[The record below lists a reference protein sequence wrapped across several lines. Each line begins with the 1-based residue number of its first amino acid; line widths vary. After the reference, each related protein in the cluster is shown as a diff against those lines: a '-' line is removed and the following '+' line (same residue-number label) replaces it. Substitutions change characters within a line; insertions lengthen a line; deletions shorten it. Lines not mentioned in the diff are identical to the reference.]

1 MTSILS
7 TLLEVNLPD
16 LCAWTPVFGPGQF
29 LFHLGDP
36 VRVMHFV
43 RNGTVHLIRHQSD
56 GSALVLQKAEAGSIL
71 AEASLYADKYHC
83 DAVASTAP
91 PRPAHACLRQSRFP
105 KKISEKSRI
114 SPTPGLGTSRTNF
127 REPGFRQNSVLE
139 DGRATAGC
147 VDRLA
152 RRLATQRG
160 METGGGRNCRESR
173 SAVPGDGPEATLW
186 AMKRLSRAC
195 RGALLTPLAGSRGR
209 RCWPRACSPGFRIHT
224 PQPDRPVARP
234 S

>member
-91 PRPAHACLRQSRFP
+91 PRARLPSP
-105 KKISEKSRI
+105 KPISKK
-114 SPTPGLGTSRTNF
+114 NF
-127 REPGFRQNSVLE
+127 REVPDFADSWARHLAHELQ
-139 DGRATAGC
+139 RT
-147 VDRLA
+147 RLQA
-152 RRLATQRG
+152 
-160 METGGGRNCRESR
+160 EFC
-173 SAVPGDGPEATLW
+173 P
-186 AMKRLSRAC
+186 
-195 RGALLTPLAGSRGR
+195 
-209 RCWPRACSPGFRIHT
+209 
-224 PQPDRPVARP
+224 
-234 S
+234 